1 MDKVQH
7 FHAIELFQ
15 KIKINLTII
24 GLWTSGIV
32 FSYVLFLNVYKK
44 DTFGKTEDYVDTLN
58 ILCML
63 MLLCSTCVF
72 YFLLNYTYEK
82 NQISQNMRVSNYIS
96 HGLEL
101 LKERFVLI
109 DVEKDSYEFLYTNLE
124 NECMMKSGPYT
135 EYISYLR
142 DKVEKE
148 SDKEMFSEL
157 FSIQALV
164 KKLKLNNMN
173 ICIPIELNLQGMKR
187 WELLSFIVIE
197 KKGKNISKIL
207 LSRRDI
213 TEHQRKEMEQQKLL
227 TEALA
232 QAENANKSK
241 STFLFNMSHDI
252 RTPMNAIIGFN
263 SMAKKHLDDPEKAS
277 EYLNKVDMSSQHM
290 LHIVNDILDMARID
304 SGKVELESEPIN
316 IYKECYTTDALF
328 RSSMEEKHID
338 FSMKINIVD
347 DVVLGDAMRIKQIV
361 VNLVSNAMKYTKPG
375 GSVTLDYFQMEHD
388 ENDGYAYFKISVK
401 DSGIGMSDEYQKH
414 LFEAFERERSAT
426 VSGIQGTGLGLA
438 IAKQLTDLMGGTLT
452 CNSKLGVG
460 TEFVLKLKLPVV
472 GYTERTKR
480 ESCDVGAFQNKRILL
495 VEDNDLNREIAVDML
510 NGLGFLVEEATDG
523 SVAVEKIQ
531 NAQEGYYWLILMD
544 IQMPYMD
551 GYYATRTIRMIPN
564 ETTAQIPIV
573 AMTAN
578 AFDEDRKKALDAGM
592 NAHLSKPIDEKQII
606 ETLCQFIESKKV
618 SE

>member
-1 MDKVQH
+1 MERIQH
-7 FHAIELFQ
+7 FCVIELFQ
-15 KIKINLTII
+15 KIKINVAIMF
-24 GLWTSGIV
+24 LWICGNI
-32 FSYVLFLNVYKK
+32 FSYMIFFNVYNGAAL
-44 DTFGKTEDYVDTLN
+44 GKTVDYINTLN
-58 ILCML
+58 ILCLL
-63 MLLCSTCVF
+63 MLLFSACIF
-72 YFLLNYTYEK
+72 YFLSNHTYEK
-82 NQISQNMRVSNYIS
+82 NQISKNMRASNYIS

-101 LKERFVLI
+101 LKECFVLI
-109 DVEKDSYEFLYTNLE
+109 DVENESYEFLYTHLE
-124 NECMMKSGPYT
+124 NEYVRKSGTYI
-135 EYISYLR
+135 EFISYLV
-142 DKVEKE
+142 DTVEKKA
-148 SDKEMFSEL
+148 DKEILTEL
-157 FSIQALV
+157 VSIQALV
-164 KKLKLNNMN
+164 KQLKLNNMN
-173 ICIPIELNLQGMKR
+173 ISIPIELNMQGGKR
-187 WELLSFIVIE
+187 WDLLSFIVIE

-213 TEHQRKEMEQQKLL
+213 TEHQTKEVEQQKLL
-227 TEALA
+227 TDALI

-252 RTPMNAIIGFN
+252 RTPMNAIVGFTT
-263 SMAKKHLDDPEKAS
+263 MAKKYLDDPKKAI

-304 SGKVELESEPIN
+304 SGKVELESAPIN

-328 RSSMEEKHID
+328 RSSMEEKQID
-338 FSMKINIVD
+338 FSMKINIVN

-375 GSVTLDYFQMEHD
+375 GSVTLDYFQTDND
-388 ENDGYAYFKISVK
+388 ENDGYAYFNISVK
-401 DSGIGMSDEYQKH
+401 DTGIGMSEEYQKH

-452 CNSKLGVG
+452 CNSKLGIG

-472 GYTERTKR
+472 GYTKR
-480 ESCDVGAFQNKRILL
+480 VKKESCDVRAFQNKRILL

-510 NGLGFLVEEATDG
+510 KGLGFLVEEATDG
-523 SVAVEKIQ
+523 SIAVEKIQ
-531 NAQEGYYWLILMD
+531 NAQPDYYWLVLMD

-551 GYYATRTIRMIPN
+551 GYYATHTIRMIQD
-564 ETTAQIPIV
+564 EAIAQIPIV

-578 AFDEDRKKALDAGM
+578 AFEEDRKKALESGM

-606 ETLCQFIESKKV
+606 ETLRQFL
-618 SE
+618 